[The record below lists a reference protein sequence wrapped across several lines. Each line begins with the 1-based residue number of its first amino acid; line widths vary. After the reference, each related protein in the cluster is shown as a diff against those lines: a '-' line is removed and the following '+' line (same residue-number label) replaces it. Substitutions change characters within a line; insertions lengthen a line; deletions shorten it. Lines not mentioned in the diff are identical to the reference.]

1 MTLTPSLKD
10 LALLTMQDPAE
21 AARQLMAIQLDRGT
35 LWTAVFLVAVLNTL
49 LAGLN
54 NVLMP
59 NTTPIPGLF
68 DVPAV
73 YFFFVGGGLVLTIL
87 TLFWVGR
94 AFGGEGSMEDIMVV
108 VVWLQFMRVLV
119 QATALVLLLTIP
131 MLSILLI
138 LVAALVGIWILVH
151 FVDQA
156 HRFGSLSKA
165 AGVLIAAFIGVVV
178 GVSILLSMIGVSAV
192 GGGYV

>member
-10 LALLTMQDPAE
+10 LALLTVQDPAE

-73 YFFFVGGGLVLTIL
+73 YFFFVSGGLVLTIL

-138 LVAALVGIWILVH
+138 LVAASVGIWILVH

-156 HRFGSLSKA
+156 HRFESLGKA
-165 AGVLIAAFIGVVV
+165 AGVLIAAFVGMVV

>member
-119 QATALVLLLTIP
+119 QATALMLLLTIP

-165 AGVLIAAFIGVVV
+165 AGVLIAAFVGMVV

>member
-10 LALLTMQDPAE
+10 LALLTVQDPAE

-156 HRFGSLSKA
+156 HRFGSLGKA
-165 AGVLIAAFIGVVV
+165 AGVLIAAFVGMVV

>member
-10 LALLTMQDPAE
+10 LAVLTVQDPAE
-21 AARQLMAIQLDRGT
+21 AARQLMALQLDRGT

-59 NTTPIPGLF
+59 NSTPFPGLF

-94 AFGGEGSMEDIMVV
+94 AFGGEGSMEDIMIVI
-108 VVWLQFMRVLV
+108 VWLQFMRVLV
-119 QATALVLLLTIP
+119 QAAALLLLLTIP
-131 MLSILLI
+131 VLSILLI
-138 LVAALVGIWILVH
+138 LAAALVGIWILVH

-165 AGVLIAAFIGVVV
+165 AGVLIAAFVGMVV

>member
-10 LALLTMQDPAE
+10 LALLTVQDPAE

-156 HRFGSLSKA
+156 HRFGSLGKS
-165 AGVLIAAFIGVVV
+165 AGVLIAAFVGMVV

>member
-1 MTLTPSLKD
+1 MTWTPSLKD
-10 LALLTMQDPAE
+10 LALLTVQDPAE

-156 HRFGSLSKA
+156 HRFGSLGKA
-165 AGVLIAAFIGVVV
+165 AGVLIAAFIGMVV

>member
-10 LALLTMQDPAE
+10 LALLTVQDPAE

-165 AGVLIAAFIGVVV
+165 AGVLIAAFIGMVV